1 MSGFGRCLS
10 VLSFAA
16 ATFVA
21 SVLSPAWAQDGPQNL
36 DAGKSA
42 AQLFASDCAICHKSP
57 QGLARAAGL
66 LGLESFLR
74 EHYTVSRQSAAAL
87 GDYLKAAGDAPA
99 PAHARAKQ
107 PPKGEAKTVGGKD
120 KKPAGGASA
129 PGNAATKPADKKP
142 AEVNP
147 AEAKPVE
154 SKPAD
159 AKPAEAKPAETK
171 PAEAKPAEAK
181 PAESPPADAKPQ

>member
-1 MSGFGRCLS
+1 MSAFGRCLS

-57 QGLARAAGL
+57 QGLARAGGL

-74 EHYTVSRQSAAAL
+74 EHYTASRQSAAAL
-87 GDYLKAAGDAPA
+87 AGYLKAAGDAPA
-99 PAHARAKQ
+99 PARARAKQ
-107 PPKGEAKTVGGKD
+107 PPKGEAKTGGGKD
-120 KKPAGGASA
+120 KKPAGGAGA
-129 PGNAATKPADKKP
+129 PGNAATKPDEKKP
-142 AEVNP
+142 AEAKPAEAKPAEAKP

-159 AKPAEAKPAETK
+159 AKPAEV
-171 PAEAKPAEAK
+171 K

>member
-1 MSGFGRCLS
+1 
-10 VLSFAA
+10 LSFAA

-74 EHYTVSRQSAAAL
+74 EHYAVSRQSAAAL

-107 PPKGEAKTVGGKD
+107 PPKGEAKTMGGKD
-120 KKPAGGASA
+120 KKAAGGASA

-142 AEVNP
+142 AEAKPAEAKP

-159 AKPAEAKPAETK
+159 AKPAEAKPAE
-171 PAEAKPAEAK
+171 AK

>member
-16 ATFVA
+16 VTFVA

-57 QGLARAAGL
+57 QGLARAAVL

-74 EHYTVSRQSAAAL
+74 DHYTTSRQSAAAL
-87 GDYLKAAGDAPA
+87 GDYLKAAGDAPTQA
-99 PAHARAKQ
+99 RTRAKQ
-107 PPKGEAKTVGGKD
+107 PPKGEAKTGGGKD

-142 AEVNP
+142 AEAN
-147 AEAKPVE
+147 PVE

-159 AKPAEAKPAETK
+159 AKPAEAK